1 MEIKYPVTYRS
12 SVLWFIGSL
21 LLLFVF
27 TIKPLIYIIYGLIM
41 SKHLILLLFLVF
53 PLSFTAQVLMIWT
66 YKLEIDENGFRVK
79 GLFLSNPKKYI
90 RWLDISK
97 ITANTN
103 FTQILFIFYK
113 NMEPYTPLRVSAV
126 FLSRKSIRDFI
137 EILRVKA
144 PQTEMGLGIEEF
156 KKIFEDEGL
165 DVRS

>member
-1 MEIKYPVTYRS
+1 
-12 SVLWFIGSL
+12 
-21 LLLFVF
+21 
-27 TIKPLIYIIYGLIM
+27 
-41 SKHLILLLFLVF
+41 LVF